1 MLMDY
6 NNQNIEWM
14 KVAFRE
20 AEKAFQCEEVPI
32 GAVVVKDGKIV
43 GRGYNQ
49 TETLK
54 DGTAHAEMIAI
65 TSAASSLGDWRL
77 DDCILYV
84 TKEPCLMCAGAIVN
98 SRIKM
103 VFFGA
108 YDERYGCASSLYQL
122 CNSPKFPHRAAVRGG
137 IMKDECTRIIQ
148 EFFHIQRAKKERHN

>member
-103 VFFGA
+103 VFL
-108 YDERYGCASSLYQL
+108 E
-122 CNSPKFPHRAAVRGG
+122 PT
-137 IMKDECTRIIQ
+137 MKDMDAHHLCINFVIVLNFLIEQ
-148 EFFHIQRAKKERHN
+148 QLEVV

>member
-20 AEKAFQCEEVPI
+20 AEKAFQCDEVPI

-65 TSAASSLGDWRL
+65 TSAAASLGDWRL

-84 TKEPCLMCAGAIVN
+84 TKEPCLMCAGSIVN
-98 SRIKM
+98 SRKKM
-103 VFFGA
+103 
-108 YDERYGCASSLYQL
+108 
-122 CNSPKFPHRAAVRGG
+122 
-137 IMKDECTRIIQ
+137 
-148 EFFHIQRAKKERHN
+148 

>member
-103 VFFGA
+103 VFL
-108 YDERYGCASSLYQL
+108 E
-122 CNSPKFPHRAAVRGG
+122 PT
-137 IMKDECTRIIQ
+137 MKDMDAHHLCINFVIALNFLIEQ
-148 EFFHIQRAKKERHN
+148 QLEVV

>member
-1 MLMDY
+1 MDY

-20 AEKAFQCEEVPI
+20 AEKAFQCDEVPI

-65 TSAASSLGDWRL
+65 SAAASTLRDWRL
-77 DDCILYV
+77 DGATLYV

-98 SRIKM
+98 SRIKTLI
-103 VFFGA
+103 FGA
-108 YDERYGCASSLYQL
+108 YDNKKGCCGSLYQL
-122 CNSPKFPHRAAVRGG
+122 CGDKRLDSKTAVKGG
-137 IMKDECTRIIQ
+137 VEKEKCARILK
-148 EFFHIQRAKKERHN
+148 EFFKTKRI

>member
-65 TSAASSLGDWRL
+65 TSAASSIGDWRL

-103 VFFGA
+103 VFFL
-108 YDERYGCASSLYQL
+108 E
-122 CNSPKFPHRAAVRGG
+122 PT
-137 IMKDECTRIIQ
+137 MKDMDAHHLCINFVIALNFLIEQ
-148 EFFHIQRAKKERHN
+148 QLEVV